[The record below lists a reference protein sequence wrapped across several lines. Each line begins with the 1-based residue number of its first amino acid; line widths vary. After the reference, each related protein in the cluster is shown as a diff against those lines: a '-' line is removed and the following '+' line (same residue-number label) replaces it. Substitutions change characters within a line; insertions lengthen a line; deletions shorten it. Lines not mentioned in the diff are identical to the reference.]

1 MSGPRPTAAREAAV
15 LEAAAGAEASPPP
28 PRRRIGLRLAYD
40 GSGYCGWQMQ
50 PGLPTVQ
57 GRLIEAVESVDATAD
72 DVRGSSRTDAGVHAF
87 GQVAA
92 FTAGRDLEP
101 AGWQRALNARL
112 PADIV
117 VLEAWAAPLAF
128 DPVQA
133 AVRKRYRY
141 RLHDDPTRPVFS
153 RRLVWRQPQ
162 RLDIEAM
169 REAAAML
176 RGEHDFTSFETA
188 ASPRLSKVRTIHE
201 LSIARVDGAGQPASE
216 VWVEVEGNGFL
227 YNMVRI
233 IVGSLVM
240 VGAHRRPASWM
251 REVLLARHR
260 PSAGPTA
267 PPQGLV
273 LLSICLDASA
283 MT

>member
-1 MSGPRPTAAREAAV
+1 MSGGVPTAG
-15 LEAAAGAEASPPP
+15 GAEGPPLL
-28 PRRRIGLRLAYD
+28 RRRIGLRLAYD
-40 GSGYCGWQMQ
+40 GSGYCGWQSQ
-50 PGLPTVQ
+50 PGQATVQ
-57 GRLIEAVESVDATAD
+57 GRLIEAIHSIDPTAD
-72 DVRGSSRTDAGVHAF
+72 DIRGSSRTDAGVHAV

-92 FTAGRDLEP
+92 FTCGRELEP
-101 AGWQRALNARL
+101 SGWQRAINARL
-112 PADIV
+112 PADIA
-117 VLEAWAAPLAF
+117 VLEAWAAPSDF

-141 RLHDDPTRPVFS
+141 RLHDAPTRPVFN
-153 RRLVWRQPQ
+153 RGLVWRQPQ
-162 RLDIEAM
+162 RLDVDLM
-169 REAAAML
+169 GSAAAVL
-176 RGEHDFTSFETA
+176 HGEHDFTSFETA

-201 LSIARVDGAGQPASE
+201 LTVERVDGEGQPAAE

-240 VGAHRRPASWM
+240 VGACRRPPSWM
-251 REVLLARHR
+251 QQVLLARHR
-260 PSAGPTA
+260 PAAGPTA

-283 MT
+283 RP